1 MTELLAILI
10 PILMQ
15 IESNN
20 NPDAI
25 GDNGDAVGI
34 LQIHEIMVDDVNR
47 IIGTEVFDYDDR
59 TDKNASIAMCRTYLK
74 HYGRNKVSLK
84 NTKIENLVVL
94 GRMWNAGPKG
104 HTKLCSL
111 PYAKKIVKAYA
122 SLKP

>member
-20 NPDAI
+20 NPNAI

-59 TDKNASIAMCRTYLK
+59 TDKNASIAMCKIYLN
-74 HYGRNKVSLK
+74 HYGKNKISTESTEL
-84 NTKIENLVVL
+84 ENIALL
-94 GRMWNAGPKG
+94 GRMWNGGPKG
-104 HTKLCSL
+104 YTRRSTL
-111 PYAKKIVKAYA
+111 PYMSKIVKAYA
-122 SLKP
+122 SLKI